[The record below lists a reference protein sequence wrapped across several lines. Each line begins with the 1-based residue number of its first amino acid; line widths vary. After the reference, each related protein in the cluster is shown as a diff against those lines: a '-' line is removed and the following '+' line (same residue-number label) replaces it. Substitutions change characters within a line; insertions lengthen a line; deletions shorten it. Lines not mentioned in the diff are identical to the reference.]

1 MFTPSTNL
9 RLLNVPFS
17 SDGLDTIYFGS
28 LAEQQEYFN
37 SKVKI
42 NCGNEFNYVK
52 KDNYIVVDGN
62 PEQLYMINY
71 IMYMNENYSNKWFY
85 AFVTGMEW
93 ASVNS
98 TRLYFV
104 TDPIQTWLFEL
115 QLYESFIVRQHSETD
130 NVGDNIVTEPIGTN
144 SGAYLVSN
152 VYDVS
157 PNQITIW
164 ATCDET
170 GSSFGGGS
178 VSRGMFQ
185 GAFPAAELA
194 YPEGYDAANSILE
207 TYVENGVADGIV
219 KIVNSYSPVTIE
231 TKKINKYPATCDGYK
246 PRNNKLLSGAFCKCF
261 LSCMGQEQVFNPEN
275 CKGDQI
281 VLTLNGDDTSGTLL
295 MNVENYGMGVTD
307 GTNYGA
313 SIINIEISYPE
324 GTWAY
329 NKYRNDYNLH
339 SYSNALM
346 VQQKETQ
353 RGYSYIRNG
362 ASAFQ
367 NLWSG
372 LTSGLRDVRGGGVG
386 NAGQLAAYDSLTSS
400 AIGLG
405 DSVYAMSEVVGGY
418 DTVTQELAAIS
429 ESYDAPPTG
438 NASIS
443 TPYFVCAKAYLV
455 CGYVTPLNSLARTY
469 DDFLTVYGYAQN
481 KFAVPN
487 LHARRSFTYIK
498 VSELHA
504 GGEVPDADMKAIKS
518 LFTRGIYFWDSN
530 ATVGDFSQDNSVL

>member
-37 SKVKI
+37 SKIKV

-62 PEQLYMINY
+62 PEQLYMVNY

-115 QLYESFIVRQHSETD
+115 QLYESFIVRQHSEAD
-130 NVGDNIVTEPIGTN
+130 NVGDNIVPEPIGTN
-144 SGAYLVSN
+144 SGAYLVGRTYN
-152 VYDVS
+152 VS
-157 PNQITIW
+157 PNHITIW

-170 GSSFGGGS
+170 GGNLGS
-178 VSRGMFQ
+178 GNVSRGMFQ
-185 GAFPAAELA
+185 GAFPAADLEF
-194 YPEGYDAANSILE
+194 PGGWGAASSLLE
-207 TYVENGVADGIV
+207 SYVDNGVADGIV
-219 KIVNSYSPVTIE
+219 KIVNSYSPAVIE
-231 TKKINKYPATCDGYK
+231 EKRINKYSTTCDGYK

-295 MNVENYGMGVTD
+295 INVENYGMGVTS

-313 SIINIEISYPE
+313 SIINIEITYPE

-346 VQQKETQ
+346 VQQKESR
-353 RGYSYIRNG
+353 RGYGLIRDTL
-362 ASAFQ
+362 SAGQ
-367 NLWSG
+367 SLYGG
-372 LTSGLRDVRGGGVG
+372 LTAGLIGAVAGTAGG
-386 NAGQLAAYDSLTSS
+386 AAAFNSQASSLV
-400 AIGLG
+400 GLG
-405 DSVYAMSEVVGGY
+405 DSVQSISETLGGY
-418 DTVTQELAAIS
+418 DTITQELEAMS
-429 ESYDAPPTG
+429 ESYNAPPTG

-443 TPYFVCAKAYLV
+443 TPYFVCAKAYLIY
-455 CGYVTPLNSLARTY
+455 GYVTPLNSLARAY

-487 LHARRSFTYIK
+487 LHARRAFTYIK

-518 LFTRGIYFWDSN
+518 LFTRGIYFWDPN